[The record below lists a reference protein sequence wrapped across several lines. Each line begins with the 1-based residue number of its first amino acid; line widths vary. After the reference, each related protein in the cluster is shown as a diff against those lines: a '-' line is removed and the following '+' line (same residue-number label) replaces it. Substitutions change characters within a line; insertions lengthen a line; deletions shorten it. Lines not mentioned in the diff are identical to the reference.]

1 MGQVKT
7 YLVLLGASADLS
19 EGTRWYR
26 REAEGPEGAVTQ
38 LVSDLGREG
47 NDISEAQVV
56 EIAELPVTV
65 TQQTRWEAQA

>member
-7 YLVLLGASADLS
+7 YLVMLGASADLS

-26 REAEGPEGAVTQ
+26 RDAETPEGAVQQ

-47 NDISEAQVV
+47 KDISEAQVSEV
-56 EIAELPVTV
+56 EGSPVTV
-65 TQQTRWEAQA
+65 TQEMRWEARA

>member
-1 MGQVKT
+1 MGQVNT

-26 REAEGPEGAVTQ
+26 REAEKPEGAVEQ

-47 NDISEAQVV
+47 SDISEAQVV
-56 EIAELPVTV
+56 EIADVPVTV
-65 TQQTRWEAQA
+65 TQETRWEAQA